1 MDKFPQ
7 LNRWFEIVKNKPTN
21 HGYVRH
27 DLRLKPGLSKEDYDL
42 LIEELCLLIARLRL
56 TPKEYQEWIC
66 YLKSGVLSSE
76 KYKVRFRDN
85 FWRSFVSSEATSNEQ
100 APQFDITALQG
111 YLGEVFL
118 YLIELQLCSDQIGTS
133 PSKPKR
139 YSKDSGI
146 DCLAI
151 GGNRQN
157 HDSLYY
163 IVWEC
168 KATTQK
174 EPESFPSKI
183 YSHHLH
189 ETPKSLNEFVDFF
202 SDLYKD
208 DPVLSVFVAEIA
220 DDFYANEPTVK
231 KRFGGCVVLSNENFA
246 GDNAFAGF
254 RNKFNTLL
262 APADLCRQVRLCSV
276 NDLDDIVKRVRDGIW
291 NKLLP

>member
-27 DLRLKPGLSKEDYDL
+27 DLRLKPGLPKEEYEL
-42 LIEELCLLIARLRL
+42 LVEELCLLIARLRL

-66 YLKSGVLSSE
+66 YLKSGVLSSG
-76 KYKVRFRDN
+76 KLKTIFKNN
-85 FWRSFVSSEATSNEQ
+85 FWRSFVSSEATIDEQ
-100 APQFDITALQG
+100 NPQFDTTALQG
-111 YLGEVFL
+111 HLGELFL
-118 YLIELQLCSDQIGTS
+118 YLIEFQLSLDQIGTS

-157 HDSLYY
+157 CDSLYY
-163 IVWEC
+163 VIWEC

-189 ETPKSLNEFVDFF
+189 ETPKSLNEFVDYF

-208 DPVLSVFVAEIA
+208 DSILSDFVAEIA
-220 DDFYANEPTVK
+220 DDFYADEPTTK
-231 KRFGGCVVLSNENFA
+231 KRFGGCVVLSNSDFPS
-246 GDNAFAGF
+246 DNAFAGF

-262 APADLCRQVRLCSV
+262 ATADFCRQVRFCSV
-276 NDLDDIVKRVRDGIW
+276 EDLDDIVKRVRDGIW